1 MDGMKWYS
9 ILHAAKLLGTA
20 AVIVGVIAIVIFS
33 RASQNAAAD
42 DRLQEKW
49 ALCGPAQ
56 DFLKILIRRTSF
68 SNWPTTPNRRGW

>member
-33 RASQNAAAD
+33 RASQTQRRMTAYKKSGRFAD
-42 DRLQEKW
+42 LLR
-49 ALCGPAQ
+49 
-56 DFLKILIRRTSF
+56 IF
-68 SNWPTTPNRRGW
+68 SKY